1 MLSKQHQS
9 ECVHRK
15 PRDKKNEGGGGSEA
29 QRREE
34 QLTNPPTPNKLLKY
48 LSGEDVHKKC
58 MRLVSV
64 VKDSGLMNYSISGML
79 NPIGKM
85 PKTHCKKEFCNGFTE
100 KKTNGL

>member
-15 PRDKKNEGGGGSEA
+15 PHDKKAEGGGGSEA

-48 LSGEDVHKKC
+48 LSGEDVHTKC

-64 VKDSGLMNYSISGML
+64 VKDSGLMNYYISGML
-79 NPIGKM
+79 NPI
-85 PKTHCKKEFCNGFTE
+85 E
-100 KKTNGL
+100 KNAQNTLQKGIL